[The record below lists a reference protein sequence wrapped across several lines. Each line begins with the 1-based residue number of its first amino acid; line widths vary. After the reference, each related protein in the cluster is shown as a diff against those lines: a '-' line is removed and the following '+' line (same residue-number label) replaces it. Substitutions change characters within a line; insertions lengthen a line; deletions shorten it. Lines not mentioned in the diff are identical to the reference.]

1 MYREMVASD
10 GCSIGE
16 NIELLVE
23 KGVLFEKEEGKTL
36 PLWREILRKNKVNQP
51 EREIDERDL
60 FVFLHDVYR
69 TAFHEDIDVRFETGF
84 VYSSDFLNS
93 IPHNKRSRVFST
105 EHRVYLDLLI
115 RSALFEYIANYYLV
129 ALKEGKEDVDTEDL
143 MNRQLYYLDH
153 CVRKGNLDSDE
164 TKVLLI
170 QDLQHLET
178 HQLHL
183 INDLYWSALA
193 FAMCHELAHIYNH
206 DDFDTNEE
214 SPEKIQLTESKA
226 DHTAYDIYLRIISG
240 EFDGIPSCFHEVF
253 HDYLYTAPMILFL
266 FYHDLFFV
274 CKKIFGEE
282 IGGNHP
288 ESITRI
294 NELLRQ
300 SESMDYEFNSK
311 DGNAILCSYW
321 ECSDIFQNMQMENL
335 INGRLENIKRKG
347 TNTIMKGKG
356 YEEAYLFDKK
366 LCDELNEYAVLKGYS
381 QKKVL
386 GVWNSFFAV
395 EVEDE
400 LQRGIVWSTNKKTRT
415 TKGFNIRF
423 QLKEVLIAVIENG
436 LSIALT
442 DELSTTS
449 IVRVVLLI
457 LLKALQCTTI
467 ELSDDMAR
475 VLIFCHN
482 RGAYSKQTGIE
493 EDDLLKQVNTDR
505 QTIDKLM
512 ELCCIEIDEGVV
524 YLQEKVI
531 A

>member
-23 KGVLFEKEEGKTL
+23 KEVLFEKEEGKTL
-36 PLWREILRKNKVNQP
+36 SLWREILRKNNVNQP

-69 TAFHEDIDVRFETGF
+69 TAFHEDRDVRFETGF

-129 ALKEGKEDVDTEDL
+129 ALKDGKEEVDTEDL

-178 HQLHL
+178 HQLQL

-214 SPEKIQLTESKA
+214 SPEKMQLAESKA

-266 FYHDLFFV
+266 FYNDLYFV
-274 CKKIFGEE
+274 CHNIFGEE
-282 IGGNHP
+282 IGENHP

-300 SESMDYEFNSK
+300 SESMDYEFESE

-321 ECSDIFQNMQMENL
+321 KC
-335 INGRLENIKRKG
+335 
-347 TNTIMKGKG
+347 
-356 YEEAYLFDKK
+356 
-366 LCDELNEYAVLKGYS
+366 
-381 QKKVL
+381 
-386 GVWNSFFAV
+386 
-395 EVEDE
+395 
-400 LQRGIVWSTNKKTRT
+400 
-415 TKGFNIRF
+415 
-423 QLKEVLIAVIENG
+423 
-436 LSIALT
+436 
-442 DELSTTS
+442 
-449 IVRVVLLI
+449 
-457 LLKALQCTTI
+457 
-467 ELSDDMAR
+467 
-475 VLIFCHN
+475 
-482 RGAYSKQTGIE
+482 
-493 EDDLLKQVNTDR
+493 
-505 QTIDKLM
+505 
-512 ELCCIEIDEGVV
+512 
-524 YLQEKVI
+524 
-531 A
+531 